1 MSYEKAEVP
10 AMPWTGGPLPRPEL
24 LTVAPS
30 PISLLSAFRRRWV
43 LATFLGVLMGGL
55 LALGPYFAV
64 PVRYTV
70 GTLLKVAEVEPY
82 ILAGKRGGPDEFDRY
97 KSAEAQRILAI
108 DVMTYAL
115 RDSNVNSLPILPK
128 ANPVEFLQKNIS
140 VSYPG
145 NSTLMRISMKGKDP
159 EQLKVI
165 VNAVR
170 EAYLTQVI
178 EDRRQKKLDDL
189 ANKEKYLKDLSDEA
203 DRQRDMIH
211 NLLTNLQSTPQLLV
225 QQAKMYAEKLSSLH
239 REQMGKRETIR
250 KLGHEVAMAT
260 AALEEAE
267 KQDPTVLEDVVEQ
280 ALMQQDPEFA
290 TIREEWIG
298 LVKRLRLE
306 QDKARNPNNASINH
320 LKDKIADLEEEMS
333 ERRVT
338 VRADLAEGFKE
349 QNISDAKQAL
359 AEAKSS
365 FELTN
370 KDFEDIGAEIKTML
384 EKTQIADQGNSK
396 IIGKQKLLKEKETV
410 AEELRR
416 EVELLTLETNSP
428 ARVKKPTPAETEGN
442 DRTMKY
448 SIVGFSGLLGL
459 LSAVFGVSFM
469 EFQKRR
475 IGSTSDVSEGLGV
488 NVIGALPSL
497 SGNTW
502 SKMVSRNRN
511 VRGLLTDSVDS
522 VRSALLYGE
531 GKNGRKVIMVT
542 SATPGEGKTTV
553 ATQLAASLARA
564 GRRTL
569 LVDADLRSPK
579 AHRVF
584 ELPLE
589 PGMSEV
595 LRNEAEIDD
604 VIRPTRAP
612 GLWMITA
619 GGCCQECIQA
629 LARDDIRVML
639 AKLRDEFDFV
649 ILDSGPVLST
659 ADSLSL
665 GVHADVAVL
674 SILKDTS
681 QATKVYEAFER
692 LDAVGV
698 YVLGAV
704 VNGVNAVVKR
714 NVTTLPVRA
723 SA

>member
-320 LKDKIADLEEEMS
+320 LKDKITISKKRCPNAGS
-333 ERRVT
+333 PFARTWRRDSRNRIFRMQSKRLPRQSPLSNSQIKT
-338 VRADLAEGFKE
+338 LRISARRSRRCWRKRRSPIRA
-349 QNISDAKQAL
+349 I
-359 AEAKSS
+359 AKSS
-365 FELTN
+365 
-370 KDFEDIGAEIKTML
+370 GSRSY
-384 EKTQIADQGNSK
+384 SK
-396 IIGKQKLLKEKETV
+396 KKRLL
-410 AEELRR
+410 R
-416 EVELLTLETNSP
+416 
-428 ARVKKPTPAETEGN
+428 
-442 DRTMKY
+442 
-448 SIVGFSGLLGL
+448 
-459 LSAVFGVSFM
+459 
-469 EFQKRR
+469 
-475 IGSTSDVSEGLGV
+475 
-488 NVIGALPSL
+488 
-497 SGNTW
+497 
-502 SKMVSRNRN
+502 
-511 VRGLLTDSVDS
+511 
-522 VRSALLYGE
+522 
-531 GKNGRKVIMVT
+531 KN
-542 SATPGEGKTTV
+542 
-553 ATQLAASLARA
+553 
-564 GRRTL
+564 
-569 LVDADLRSPK
+569 
-579 AHRVF
+579 
-584 ELPLE
+584 
-589 PGMSEV
+589 
-595 LRNEAEIDD
+595 
-604 VIRPTRAP
+604 
-612 GLWMITA
+612 
-619 GGCCQECIQA
+619 
-629 LARDDIRVML
+629 
-639 AKLRDEFDFV
+639 
-649 ILDSGPVLST
+649 
-659 ADSLSL
+659 
-665 GVHADVAVL
+665 
-674 SILKDTS
+674 
-681 QATKVYEAFER
+681 
-692 LDAVGV
+692 
-698 YVLGAV
+698 
-704 VNGVNAVVKR
+704 
-714 NVTTLPVRA
+714 
-723 SA
+723 